1 MVNGGLVVAATPL
14 GNPADASA
22 RLRDLLANADVIA
35 AEDTRRLR
43 RLASDLGLS
52 VTGRVVSF
60 HESAEKARTPGLI
73 EALQGGATVLLVSD
87 AGMPGVSDPG
97 YRLIRA
103 AIDAHLPITVAP
115 GPSAVLTALVLSVDR
130 FCFEG
135 FLSRRGGERRARIAE
150 LVNEP
155 RTLVFFE
162 APHRIVATL
171 ADLAGAFGARQAAIC
186 RELTKTYEEVIRG
199 DLVELA
205 QSVTELRGEI
215 TLVVEGRTTPQLA
228 SADPATLADEVA
240 RRVEAG
246 ADRKEALTEVAT
258 EAGVPRRAVY
268 DAVVAAKR
276 AP

>member
-1 MVNGGLVVAATPL
+1 M
-14 GNPADASA
+14 
-22 RLRDLLANADVIA
+22 
-35 AEDTRRLR
+35 
-43 RLASDLGLS
+43 
-52 VTGRVVSF
+52 
-60 HESAEKARTPGLI
+60 
-73 EALQGGATVLLVSD
+73 QGGATVLLVSD

-103 AIDAHLPITVAP
+103 AIDARLAITVAP
-115 GPSAVLTALVLSVDR
+115 GPSAVLTALVLSGLPVDR

-150 LVNEP
+150 LVHEP

-171 ADLAGAFGARQAAIC
+171 AVLAEAFGPRQAAIC

-228 SADPATLADEVA
+228 SADPARLAEEVA

-246 ADRKEALTEVAT
+246 ADRKEALTEVAA

>member
-1 MVNGGLVVAATPL
+1 M
-14 GNPADASA
+14 
-22 RLRDLLANADVIA
+22 
-35 AEDTRRLR
+35 
-43 RLASDLGLS
+43 
-52 VTGRVVSF
+52 
-60 HESAEKARTPGLI
+60 
-73 EALQGGATVLLVSD
+73 QGGATVVLVSD

-103 AIDAHLPITVAP
+103 AIDAHLSITVAP
-115 GPSAVLTALVLSVDR
+115 GPSAVLTALVLSGLPVDR

-150 LVNEP
+150 LVYEP

-171 ADLAGAFGARQAAIC
+171 ADLAEAFGARQAAIC

-205 QSVTELRGEI
+205 QRVTELRGEI

-228 SADPATLADEVA
+228 SADPAMLAEEVA

-246 ADRKEALTEVAT
+246 ADRKEALTEVAA
-258 EAGVPRRAVY
+258 EAGVSRRVVY

>member
-1 MVNGGLVVAATPL
+1 M
-14 GNPADASA
+14 
-22 RLRDLLANADVIA
+22 
-35 AEDTRRLR
+35 
-43 RLASDLGLS
+43 
-52 VTGRVVSF
+52 
-60 HESAEKARTPGLI
+60 
-73 EALQGGATVLLVSD
+73 QGGATVLLVSD

-115 GPSAVLTALVLSVDR
+115 GPSAVLTALVLSGLPVDR

-150 LVNEP
+150 LVHEP

-171 ADLAGAFGARQAAIC
+171 ADLAEAFGPRQAAIC

-228 SADPATLADEVA
+228 SADPATLAEEVA

-246 ADRKEALTEVAT
+246 ADRKEALTEVAA

>member
-1 MVNGGLVVAATPL
+1 
-14 GNPADASA
+14 
-22 RLRDLLANADVIA
+22 
-35 AEDTRRLR
+35 
-43 RLASDLGLS
+43 
-52 VTGRVVSF
+52 
-60 HESAEKARTPGLI
+60 
-73 EALQGGATVLLVSD
+73 
-87 AGMPGVSDPG
+87 MPGVSDPG

-103 AIDAHLPITVAP
+103 AIDANLPITVAP
-115 GPSAVLTALVLSVDR
+115 GPSAVLTALVLSGLPVDR

-150 LVNEP
+150 LVHEP

-171 ADLAGAFGARQAAIC
+171 ADLAAAFGARQAAIC

-215 TLVVEGRTTPQLA
+215 TLVVEGRTSPQLA
-228 SADPATLADEVA
+228 SADPTALADEVA

-246 ADRKEALTEVAT
+246 ADRKEALTEVAA
-258 EAGVPRRAVY
+258 EAGVSRRDVY